1 MLDFLIGTGRCGS
14 TLLYEVLARHPQVG
28 FVSNWDDRSPRT
40 PRFLR
45 RNAGRIYRLTTVP
58 LLERR
63 RLRVRPCEGQR
74 VLSREVSPAVVD
86 PFRDLTDDDVTP
98 WLAGRMRRFFGTR
111 AAEQRTGHLVHKFT
125 LWPRAAFLHK
135 IFPGARFVHIVRDG
149 RAVANSHLQ
158 MTWWRGHLGP
168 SRWKLGPLPPWYRE
182 EWEKEGR
189 SLVHLAGIGWQIQMD
204 AFETA
209 RAAVP
214 AEQWLEVRYEDLLA
228 DPRKHVGA
236 VLDFLGL
243 SWTPQ
248 FERGFARHTFR
259 AGRLD
264 AFRRDLTPDQLALL
278 NRCLSAHLRRYGYAV
293 GGECGPDEML

>member
-1 MLDFLIGTGRCGS
+1 LLDFLIGTGRCGS
-14 TLLYEVLARHPQVG
+14 TLLYEVLARHAQVG
-28 FVSNWDDRSPRT
+28 FVSNWDDRSART
-40 PRFLR
+40 PRLLR

-58 LLERR
+58 ALEKR

-86 PFRDLTDDDVTP
+86 PFRDLTADDVTP
-98 WLAGRMRRFFGTR
+98 WLAGRMRRFFGSR
-111 AAEQRTGHLVHKFT
+111 AAEQGAGHFVHKFT
-125 LWPRAAFLHK
+125 LWPRAAFLHA
-135 IFPGARFVHIVRDG
+135 IFPDARFVHIVRDG

-158 MTWWRGHLGP
+158 MNWWRGHLGP
-168 SRWKLGPLPPWYRE
+168 SRWKLGPLPPRYRE

-204 AFETA
+204 AFEAA

-214 AEQWLEVRYEDLLA
+214 ADQWLEVRYEDLLA
-228 DPRKHVGA
+228 DPRKYVNA
-236 VLDFLGL
+236 VLEFLGL

-248 FERGFARHTFR
+248 FERGFGRHAFR
-259 AGRLD
+259 AGRMD

-278 NRCLSAHLRRYGYAV
+278 TRSLAPHLRRYGYAV
-293 GGECGPDEML
+293 GPGETDG